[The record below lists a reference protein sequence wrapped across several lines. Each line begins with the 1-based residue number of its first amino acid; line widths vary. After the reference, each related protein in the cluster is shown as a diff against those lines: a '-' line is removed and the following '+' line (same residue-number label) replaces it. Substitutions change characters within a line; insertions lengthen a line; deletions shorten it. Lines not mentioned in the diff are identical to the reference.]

1 MFKRGAHTDT
11 YKGVLM
17 IHYTLERNYLTP
29 AQNDFRAM
37 THAAGNIDDEEI
49 IRRIVERGTTVAEAD
64 VAAVLRLQYDV
75 VMDAVKE
82 GYKVNSDLGNFDA
95 GIKGVFD
102 SEDEGFSPAAHRIV
116 PRVSPSARMRR
127 DIGDG
132 ISVQKE
138 KRILPMP
145 IPYQVLDVASGDVN
159 NLITPGSM
167 AVLLGHRLK
176 FNPDA
181 PEEGIFLQ
189 AEDGSESRMV
199 EVGINKPGRQ
209 VFNLPDDLQPGDY
222 TLVVRASWRGSKD
235 VREGILPETLSV
247 AGQA

>member
-1 MFKRGAHTDT
+1 
-11 YKGVLM
+11 M
-17 IHYTLERNYLTP
+17 IHYTLEKNYLTP
-29 AQNDFRAM
+29 DPNDFRAM
-37 THAAGNIDDEEI
+37 THPAGSIGDEDI

-64 VAAVLRLQYDV
+64 VAAVLRLLSDV
-75 VMDAVKE
+75 VIDAVKQ
-82 GYKVNSDLGNFDA
+82 GYKVNMDLGSYDA
-95 GIKGVFD
+95 GIKGVFT
-102 SEDEGFSPAAHRIV
+102 SEDEGFSLVAHRIV

-127 DIGDG
+127 DVAAGAT
-132 ISVQKE
+132 VQKE
-138 KRILPMP
+138 KRVLPMP
-145 IPYQVLDVASGDVN
+145 IPYQLLDVASGEVN
-159 NLITPGSM
+159 TILTPGSM

-189 AEDGSESRMV
+189 AVDGSESRMA

-222 TLVVRASWRGSKD
+222 SLVVRASWRGSKD

-247 AGQA
+247 TG